1 MTLRYFTSSLCFE
14 RYGVV
19 AGRIGGPEVPMK
31 VQTAKTFSP
40 NTRILHRV
48 IEDKKMKPSSRV
60 AEARFK

>member
-1 MTLRYFTSSLCFE
+1 MTRYFTSSLCFE

-19 AGRIGGPEVPMK
+19 AGRIGGPEVHMK

-40 NTRILHRV
+40 NARIQHRV
-48 IEDKKMKPSSRV
+48 IEDKKNKPSSRV